1 MPWLRGGAAPERW
14 FLSRFDW
21 CQTVQQ
27 RATNQV
33 PGHPPIDLSDRSHK
47 LANMTQRKRFLQRSG
62 RLSAMALV
70 ALSGSW
76 SAGLAQGQLPVQE
89 SLQIRESVSET
100 VTITAPVP
108 GGTARPI
115 PTAPIQDAY
124 ILGPG
129 DAVVVELLDVPEY
142 SGVFTIGPDG
152 TLYLPRLRSLFV
164 EGLTVEELRYFLT
177 QQFSA
182 YVRDPQVFVSP
193 AAYRPIRVYIGGE
206 VARPGYY
213 YLAGQQAAVG
223 AEAPGSA
230 TQAGSINLAT
240 GQVSGTGTGT
250 GIINPATEGGLRIGG
265 VEINRGLRL
274 PTVFDALRTA
284 GGVTPFSKLSEVSV
298 TRKRPLSSG
307 GGKMRTTL
315 DFLTLITEGNESQ
328 NIRLFDGDTVVVAR
342 SPTELREQIIKAG
355 QTNLSPD
362 FFQVFVTGRVRDP
375 GAKVLPQGA
384 SLDQALA
391 AAGGQ
396 KLLRGQVEFIR
407 FNRDGTNEKRKFF
420 VGGANPAGS
429 YKNPILMAGDVVR
442 VNDSPLSAT
451 VTVLDEISGPAIGV
465 YSLYGLFNNFQ

>member
-1 MPWLRGGAAPERW
+1 M
-14 FLSRFDW
+14 
-21 CQTVQQ
+21 
-27 RATNQV
+27 
-33 PGHPPIDLSDRSHK
+33 
-47 LANMTQRKRFLQRSG
+47 RKRCL
-62 RLSAMALV
+62 LTC
-70 ALSGSW
+70 
-76 SAGLAQGQLPVQE
+76 AGLVLSTALPAVRAEPLQETSQLQE
-89 SLQIRESVSET
+89 SVTDTI
-100 VTITAPVP
+100 TITAPTKP
-108 GGTARPI
+108 APPRPR

-142 SGVFTIGPDG
+142 SGVFSIGPDG
-152 TLYLPRLRSLFV
+152 TLYAPRLRSLFV

-213 YLAGQQAAVG
+213 YLSGQQSAVG
-223 AEAPGSA
+223 AEATGSA
-230 TQAGSINLAT
+230 AQAVSINLAT
-240 GQVSGTGTGT
+240 GQGSRTGTDT
-250 GIINPATEGGLRIGG
+250 GIITRATEKGLPIGG

-342 SPTELREQIIKAG
+342 SPTELREQIIQAG

-362 FFQVFVTGRVRDP
+362 FFQVYVTGRVRDP

-407 FNRDGTNEKRKFF
+407 FNRDGTTDKRKFF
-420 VGGANPAGS
+420 MGGANPAGS

-451 VTVLDEISGPAIGV
+451 VTVLNELTGPVVGIYSV
-465 YSLYGLFNNFQ
+465 YSLFRDFQ

>member
-1 MPWLRGGAAPERW
+1 MEKAY
-14 FLSRFDW
+14 
-21 CQTVQQ
+21 Q
-27 RATNQV
+27 
-33 PGHPPIDLSDRSHK
+33 
-47 LANMTQRKRFLQRSG
+47 FLQRSAC
-62 RLSAMALV
+62 LTAMAVITLTG
-70 ALSGSW
+70 SGA
-76 SAGLAQGQLPVQE
+76 AGLAQTKLAKQKT
-89 SLQIRESVSET
+89 LQASKN
-100 VTITAPVP
+100 VTITALAPE
-108 GGTARPI
+108 GAARPI
-115 PTAPIQDAY
+115 PNAPIQDAY

-152 TLYLPRLRSLFV
+152 TLYLPRLRSLVV
-164 EGLTVEELRYFLT
+164 EGLTVEELRNFLT

-213 YLAGQQAAVG
+213 YLSGQQ
-223 AEAPGSA
+223 SA
-230 TQAGSINLAT
+230 LGTQKAGPYAQADSINLAT
-240 GQVSGTGTGT
+240 GQVRVTGTGT
-250 GIINPATEGGLRIGG
+250 INPATDSGPRIRG

-274 PTVFDALRTA
+274 PTVFDALRNA
-284 GGVTPFSKLSEVSV
+284 GGVTPFSNLSEVSV

-362 FFQVFVTGRVRDP
+362 FVQVYVTGRVREP
-375 GAKVLPQGA
+375 GPKVLPQGA

-407 FNRDGTNEKRKFF
+407 FNRDGNTEKRNFF
-420 VGGANPAGS
+420 VGGSNPVGS
-429 YKNPILMAGDVVR
+429 YKNPILMPGDVVR

-451 VTVLDEISGPAIGV
+451 ITVLDEIAKPAIGA
-465 YSLYGLFNNFQ
+465 YSLYSLFSDFQ